1 MRPKIVTSYRPHGK
15 WGDFVAAVIPTI
27 WCLNILANSN
37 FILRLIEWQN
47 ESSLFTIRVRARQW
61 YWLYKFELKAFSDI
75 LSAPKNIGHNR
86 WVLNTFGDLQ
96 TSDDYLH
103 ILQLRSQA
111 KWLKNY
117 WGELLKEADNLEIN
131 NVGQYKNRPN
141 IVDKH
146 IARADVN
153 MRKNSFRFPGALDN
167 IIIKNFEH
175 RTLNWGLNFNS
186 LDKTIYSFLNYS
198 DFIENSRLVKKNNGV
213 DLPIRL
219 IKFPLDLLENNL
231 IADEGTLFKLRF
243 SSGKTALT
251 HKIAPHSTY
260 LAFKQKRYKRKKK
273 YITIKQINNIWYW
286 KYKAEMEPSANK

>member
-1 MRPKIVTSYRPHGK
+1 MWGYISTEASYQLNFNVGFSNTKSDVLVHLAQWQYWWWFWFAFIWSFYYLLINKLIRFRSLKMRPKIVTSYRPHGK

-186 LDKTIYSFLNYS
+186 LGKTIYSFLNYS
-198 DFIENSRLVKKNNGV
+198 DFIENSRLVKKIMV
-213 DLPIRL
+213 
-219 IKFPLDLLENNL
+219 
-231 IADEGTLFKLRF
+231 
-243 SSGKTALT
+243 
-251 HKIAPHSTY
+251 
-260 LAFKQKRYKRKKK
+260 
-273 YITIKQINNIWYW
+273 
-286 KYKAEMEPSANK
+286 